1 MLQQFL
7 FFAITTFVIP
17 LSLAQGLASD
27 LAAPANPAAERGSRF
42 LTDTAMIPAD
52 FHESTFDEVWK
63 AWPQPLKSKAA
74 IVSPAERRAMA
85 FDRYGLWSSAPY
97 LHNGSVPTLWHL
109 MRENI
114 NFIKH

>member
-1 MLQQFL
+1 MSQLFL
-7 FFAITTFVIP
+7 LFAITRFLIP

-27 LAAPANPAAERGSRF
+27 LAAPANSAAERGYRL
-42 LTDTAMIPAD
+42 LTDTALIPAD

-85 FDRYGLWSSAPY
+85 FDRYRLTTRPGDDSGKPV
-97 LHNGSVPTLWHL
+97 H
-109 MRENI
+109 
-114 NFIKH
+114 